1 MTLCTRAVRGADS
14 LAAMAAANPLIL
26 PEGGGAYSATG
37 AEGGVRVEEGLR
49 SVDAMCGGPA
59 GEGGRTP
66 SKPSFGHCAVSG
78 VAAALRECGVVDVP
92 H

>member
-14 LAAMAAANPLIL
+14 LAAMAAAHPLL
-26 PEGGGAYSATG
+26 LAEGGWCILRSGRG
-37 AEGGVRVEEGLR
+37 EGGVRVEEGLE

-66 SKPSFGHCAVSG
+66 SKP
-78 VAAALRECGVVDVP
+78 
-92 H
+92 